1 MSWVVMRNLTRVIS
15 ASTDQLLGTSQF
27 SSQERN
33 QAEDFGSL
41 LQQRTLQDT
50 SD

>member
-1 MSWVVMRNLTRVIS
+1 MSWVVMRNLTRVTS
-15 ASTDQLLGTSQF
+15 THTDQLLGTSQF

-33 QAEDFGSL
+33 QAGDF
-41 LQQRTLQDT
+41 QQRTLHDT